1 VLTSL
6 PGIGTLLAAEF
17 LVTVGDTREGFTSA
31 DQLAAFAGLAPTA
44 RDSGK
49 RAGDDRRMRGGNR
62 ALNWVFYQAAI
73 ASLRSFPESR
83 AFYDR
88 ERVEGKMHNQVL
100 IALTHRRVNVLWAMM
115 RDDTELDAAFA
126 A

>member
-1 VLTSL
+1 M
-6 PGIGTLLAAEF
+6 GMLLAAEF
-17 LVTVGDTREGFTSA
+17 LVAVDDAREGFTSA
-31 DQLAAFAGLAPTA
+31 DQLAAFAALAPTA

-49 RAGDDRRMRGGNR
+49 RAGDDRRMRGGNM
-62 ALNWVFYQAAI
+62 ALNWVFYQAAF
-73 ASLRSFPESR
+73 ASLRSFPKSR
-83 AFYDR
+83 AYYDR

-100 IALTHRRVNVLWAMM
+100 IALTSRRVNVLWAMM

>member
-1 VLTSL
+1 M
-6 PGIGTLLAAEF
+6 GMLLAAEF
-17 LVTVGDTREGFTSA
+17 LVTVGEALTGITSA

-62 ALNWVFYQAAI
+62 ALNWVFYHAAF
-73 ASLRSFPESR
+73 ASLRSFPKSR
-83 AFYDR
+83 AYYDR
-88 ERVEGKMHNQVL
+88 ERVEGKLHNQVL
-100 IALTHRRVNVLWAMM
+100 IALTRRRVNVLWAMM